1 MKAPVLRRDFFR
13 DLVITDRS
21 TITEGGYP
29 RREGN
34 TAILLEE
41 ALRGARSEGAE
52 TRLVHL
58 NDLHLRGCQGCM
70 TCQGNGGTCAVEDET
85 HPLLEAIRNADGV
98 LWGSPIYMWNLSA
111 QTKALVDRFF
121 CFLDVPG
128 GYRQRLEQPKPTLLM
143 IAQKQ
148 EDPARFR
155 PALESFARS
164 LAFLGFPVARTLVAP
179 GILAPGEVSA
189 RGDLLREAFEAGAAL
204 AR

>member
-1 MKAPVLRRDFFR
+1 MTKKLIAFNG
-13 DLVITDRS
+13 S
-21 TITEGGYP
+21 P

-70 TCQGNGGTCAVEDET
+70 ACQGNGGTCAVEDQT
-85 HPLLEAIRNADGV
+85 HPLLEAIRNSDGV
-98 LWGSPIYMWNLSA
+98 LLGSPVYMWQMSA
-111 QTKALVDRFF
+111 QLKALVDRFF

-128 GYRQRLEQPKPTLLM
+128 GYRQHLTPPKPTLLVV
-143 IAQKQ
+143 AQGQ
-148 EDPARFR
+148 ADPACFR
-155 PALESFARS
+155 PAFESFERC
-164 LAFLGFPVARTLVAP
+164 LAFLGFPVTRTLVAP
-179 GILAPGEVSA
+179 GVLAPGDVST